1 VEEHDGQIGLYDK
14 VSWATEDTGLLQMI
28 YMNGEFHN
36 TTDLATIRQRV
47 QSAI

>member
-1 VEEHDGQIGLYDK
+1 M
-14 VSWATEDTGLLQMI
+14 LQMI

-47 QSAI
+47 QSTI